1 MKHLLK
7 LFFGFLCLFTA
18 QQVLAQDTLQHVVS
32 GRFNSAEQQQ
42 KPYVILISADGF
54 RYDLADSFHAT
65 HLQQFRAAG
74 VQAEYMKPSYP
85 SLTFPNHYAII
96 TGLYPAHNGLV
107 DNSFYD
113 INKGQL
119 YTMGNKKAVA
129 DSSWY
134 GATPL
139 WVLAEQQQM
148 LSASF
153 YWVASE
159 AAIQGVRPTYYYI
172 YNDKIGIDERI
183 AVVKNW
189 LQLPPEKRPHFITFY
204 LPEVDHAEHTYG
216 VNSKQTVDAV
226 HFVDEAIAK
235 LTTAIASLNLPVN
248 YIFLSDHG
256 MADVDVNNT
265 LPLPS
270 AIDTNN
276 FIIPRSNMLLHLYA
290 KNRAAILPTY
300 QKLKIQEKGFS
311 VYLANEIPERWHY
324 NQSNDYFNRVGDIL
338 LVPHYPKVFNLGSG
352 KITPGKHGYDNDMPE
367 MRATF
372 YAWGPAF
379 KKHYTIRGFENIHVY
394 PLIAKVLGLQYQ
406 SDAIDGQLK
415 VLAPILKQ

>member
-1 MKHLLK
+1 MK
-7 LFFGFLCLFTA
+7 LFYKF
-18 QQVLAQDTLQHVVS
+18 VLSMVTWLVVQPLSAQDTLQHIVP
-32 GRFNSAEQQQ
+32 GRVNSMEQQQ

-54 RYDLADSFHAT
+54 RYDLADSFNAKN
-65 HLQQFRAAG
+65 LQQFRAAG
-74 VQAEYMKPSYP
+74 IQAGYMKPSYP
-85 SLTFPNHYAII
+85 SLTFPNHYAIV
-96 TGLYPAHNGLV
+96 TGMYPAHNGLV

-113 INKGQL
+113 VNKGQT
-119 YTMGNKKAVA
+119 YTMGNKKTVT

-134 GATPL
+134 GGTPL

-159 AAIQGVRPTYYYI
+159 AAIQGIRPTYYYI
-172 YNDKIGIDERI
+172 YNEKIGIDERI
-183 AVVKNW
+183 DVVKKW
-189 LQLPPEKRPHFITFY
+189 LELSPEKRPHFITFY
-204 LPEVDHAEHTYG
+204 LPEVDHAEHAYG
-216 VNSKQTVDAV
+216 VFSKQTKEAV

-235 LTTAIASLNLPVN
+235 LNAVIAPLNLPVN
-248 YIFLSDHG
+248 YIFVSDHG
-256 MADVDVNNT
+256 MADVDADHT

-270 AIDTNN
+270 AIDTAQ
-276 FIIPRSNMLLHLYA
+276 FIIPRSDLLLHLYA
-290 KNRAAILPTY
+290 KNKAAILPTY
-300 QKLKIQEKGFS
+300 QALKTQAKEYS

-324 NQSNDYFNRVGDIL
+324 NQSNDYFNRIGDIL
-338 LVPHYPKVFNLGSG
+338 LVPHFPKVFNLDSR
-352 KITPGKHGYDNDMPE
+352 KITAGKHGYDNDMPE

-379 KKHYTIRGFENIHVY
+379 KQHYTIRGFENIHVY

>member
-1 MKHLLK
+1 
-7 LFFGFLCLFTA
+7 
-18 QQVLAQDTLQHVVS
+18 
-32 GRFNSAEQQQ
+32 
-42 KPYVILISADGF
+42 
-54 RYDLADSFHAT
+54 
-65 HLQQFRAAG
+65 
-74 VQAEYMKPSYP
+74 
-85 SLTFPNHYAII
+85 
-96 TGLYPAHNGLV
+96 
-107 DNSFYD
+107 
-113 INKGQL
+113 
-119 YTMGNKKAVA
+119 
-129 DSSWY
+129 
-134 GATPL
+134 
-139 WVLAEQQQM
+139 
-148 LSASF
+148 
-153 YWVASE
+153 
-159 AAIQGVRPTYYYI
+159 PTYYYI

-290 KNRAAILPTY
+290 KNRAAILATY

-372 YAWGPAF
+372 YAWGSAF

-394 PLIAKVLGLQYQ
+394 PLIAKMLGLQYQ